1 MFRGLFLTCYLLVLF
16 RQMDAQE
23 IERYKLPV
31 FVAVIVQQEDQI
43 LLLKRQNTG
52 WMDGFWGMPGGS
64 LEPDETIADAAAR
77 ETYEEVGI
85 LINPVDLE
93 LVHVMHVRRGG
104 KKDVLG
110 FVFIAHAWKGIA
122 ENREP
127 HRCNDVQ
134 WFNIHSLPSNLVPQ
148 NLEAYEQFKT
158 GSFYSVP
165 KS

>member
-1 MFRGLFLTCYLLVLF
+1 MFRGLFLICLMLLSQLEAA
-16 RQMDAQE
+16 DK
-23 IERYKLPV
+23 YKLPV

-43 LLLKRQNTG
+43 LLLKRENTG

-64 LEPDETIADAAAR
+64 LDPDETIAEAASR

-85 LINPVDLE
+85 HIHPADLE

-104 KKDVLG
+104 DKDVMG
-110 FVFIAHAWKGIA
+110 FMFLAQAWKGIP

-127 HRCNDVQ
+127 HNCSAVQ
-134 WFNIHSLPSNLVPQ
+134 WFPIHSLPCNMIPQ
-148 NLEAYEQFKT
+148 NLEGFQQAQA
-158 GSFYSVP
+158 GSFYSEP